1 MEATMHH
8 PIRPISWRDIAA
20 TYDARGLPF
29 LRYYQEA
36 GLAPT
41 RQRASLTSTE
51 PERSPR

>member
-1 MEATMHH
+1 MHH

-36 GLAPT
+36 GLAPAP
-41 RQRASLTSTE
+41 QRESAPPPA
-51 PERSPR
+51 PERSAR

>member
-1 MEATMHH
+1 MHH

-36 GLAPT
+36 GLAPEP
-41 RQRASLTSTE
+41 QRESPARPV
-51 PERSPR
+51 PEQGAR